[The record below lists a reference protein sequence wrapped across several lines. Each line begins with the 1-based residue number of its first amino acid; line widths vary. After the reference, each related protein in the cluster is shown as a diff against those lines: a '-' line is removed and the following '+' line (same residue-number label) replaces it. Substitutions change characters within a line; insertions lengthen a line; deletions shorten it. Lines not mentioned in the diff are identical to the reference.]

1 MTPQTPPK
9 AGTQTVQPRV
19 PIGRP
24 PKATGWRRIP
34 RFFLDHLDR
43 VSLSAKLVAC
53 TLVVLIVG
61 TVGISASIRQ
71 LVSAYLLD
79 KTDKQIAAQRDIVMT
94 GSALLDK
101 TDMTNGGLSTYFLQV
116 RYAKDGKLT
125 GVIDTRLYPVLEGN
139 VVSIPQ
145 LPANSELTN
154 DMLGQPFT
162 TSAVVTSVAR
172 MNAESTTGSSDA
184 SGGADAGASSD
195 GSSSAGASPQSGTPP
210 DPSGTQGDGQ
220 APTVVTTT
228 PSGKTI
234 AAAKAPWRVTAFQ
247 WIGNDGSV
255 KGVVFIGLSLG
266 DQRDII
272 DTLTRYCA
280 FVGIAIVLLGGSLA
294 ALIIQRTLDP
304 LKRIEKTAAKI
315 AAGDLTQRVPWA
327 PENTELGS
335 LAVSLNT
342 MLARIE
348 KSFHEQEQTTA
359 KMKRFVSDASHELR
373 TPLAAIHGYAE
384 LYTMQRGMPG
394 ALERA
399 DESIAHIE
407 RSSQRMTV
415 LVEDLL
421 SLARLDEGRGID
433 MTQTVSLTGVV
444 GDALDDLHALDPER
458 EVTRGAVVY
467 RPATDLEH
475 PASVAIEDGDMTA
488 VTLTGDASRLRQV
501 VTNIVGNIHRY
512 TPADSPARVGLGVM
526 PASIAPEQLAMLPS
540 TDESMRRFLDA
551 VEVGRSMRTGTNYAV
566 LRFEDHGPGVP
577 EESRDQIFERFYTA
591 DPSRA
596 REKGGTGLGLAIA
609 QSVVKAHHGL
619 ICASPTEGGGLTFT
633 IVLPLGPVNPAS
645 GQAPAGDDADD
656 TVRVLVSK
664 GATGKERKKTRRLP
678 WFGR

>member
-1 MTPQTPPK
+1 MIPQPQFPPK
-9 AGTQTVQPRV
+9 NGPAPMPRT
-19 PIGRP
+19 PILRP
-24 PKATGWRRIP
+24 PKATGWRRVP
-34 RFFLDHLDR
+34 RFFLDHIDR
-43 VSLSAKLVAC
+43 VSLTTKLVAC

-71 LVSAYLLD
+71 LVSSYLLE
-79 KTDKQIAAQRDIVMT
+79 KTDSQIISQRNIVMT
-94 GSALLDK
+94 GTLLSDNS
-101 TDMTNGGLSTYFLQV
+101 DLSNNGLNTYFLQV
-116 RYAKDGKLT
+116 RAVKDGKLT
-125 GVIDTRLYPVLEGN
+125 GQIDTRLYPVLEGG

-145 LPANSELTN
+145 LPSN
-154 DMLGQPFT
+154 DDIDLNALGQPFT
-162 TSAVVTSVAR
+162 TSAVVTTVTR
-172 MNAESTTGSSDA
+172 MNADAAADSS
-184 SGGADAGASSD
+184 
-195 GSSSAGASPQSGTPP
+195 
-210 DPSGTQGDGQ
+210 GQ
-220 APTVVTTT
+220 AQAPAAST
-228 PSGKTI
+228 PGRKTLDQ
-234 AAAKAPWRVTAFQ
+234 ANAPWRVAAFQ
-247 WIGNDGSV
+247 SQTPDKTV
-255 KGVVFIGLSLG
+255 KAIVFIGLSLA
-266 DQRDII
+266 DQIDII
-272 DTLTRYCA
+272 DTLTKYCVT
-280 FVGIAIVLLGGSLA
+280 VGIAIVLLGGSLA

-327 PENTELGS
+327 PENTEIGS

-444 GDALDDLHALDPER
+444 ADALDDLHALDPER
-458 EVTRGAVVY
+458 EVTRGTVAY
-467 RPATDLEH
+467 TPAADLDH
-475 PASVAIEDGDMTA
+475 PSSLAIEAGDMTP

-512 TPADSPARVGLGVM
+512 TPADSPARIGLGVM
-526 PASIAPEQLAMLPS
+526 PASITPDALAMMPA

-577 EESRDQIFERFYTA
+577 EESRAQIFERFYTA

-609 QSVVKAHHGL
+609 QSVVKAHHGF
-619 ICASPTEGGGLTFT
+619 ICATPTDGGGLTFT
-633 IVLPLGPVNPAS
+633 IILPLGPVDAAGHPGPA
-645 GQAPAGDDADD
+645 PDDADD
-656 TVRVLVSK
+656 TVRVKSSRGFKSK
-664 GATGKERKKTRRLP
+664 EKPAKTKRS
-678 WFGR
+678 WFSH